1 MFEVGPLNV
10 ASLGDSEGSRAVP
23 GFSGCR
29 WGNRE
34 PGTSSWERRQVQG
47 GLGIF
52 SASEGWGFGVAFQKA
67 SWWSQIAILL
77 FLSVTPPWLLASGL
91 GNTCWSSWGPC
102 TGSGC

>member
-52 SASEGWGFGVAFQKA
+52 SASEGWGFEVLHSRKPAGGAKLPF
-67 SWWSQIAILL
+67 SC
-77 FLSVTPPWLLASGL
+77 F
-91 GNTCWSSWGPC
+91 
-102 TGSGC
+102 